1 MIISPCEKICSVDP
15 KSGLCVGCGR
25 NLTEIERWAKYSDAE
40 RARVM
45 SELPTR
51 LEALH
56 ARKTPPGL
64 S

>member
-25 NLTEIERWAKYSDAE
+25 NLAEIERWAKFSDAE
-40 RARVM
+40 RAQVM
-45 SELPTR
+45 AELPAR
-51 LEALH
+51 LEAMY